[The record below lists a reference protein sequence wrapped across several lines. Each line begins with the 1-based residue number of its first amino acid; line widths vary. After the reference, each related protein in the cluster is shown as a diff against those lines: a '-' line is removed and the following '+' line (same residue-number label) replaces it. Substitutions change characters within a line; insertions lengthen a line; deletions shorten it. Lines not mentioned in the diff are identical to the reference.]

1 MRTIRSNYN
10 QSVSFVQL
18 GLYKLY
24 KRHYYSHPE
33 FGAVDNNYFAIP
45 DFKQIW
51 IAGRARFNAPDLKSD
66 VGSNLPGVRIPR
78 YPPYLKNPH
87 LLRVFYCL
95 KFIGAIN

>member
-1 MRTIRSNYN
+1 MHSIRSNNN

-24 KRHYYSHPE
+24 KRHYYSHPQFRAADE
-33 FGAVDNNYFAIP
+33 DYLAVLNQRKIR
-45 DFKQIW
+45 

-78 YPPYLKNPH
+78 YPPHSRNPH
-87 LLRVFYCL
+87 MLRVFYCP
-95 KFIGAIN
+95 KFIVNIK